1 MLRENAASALF
12 PFVYRRSLL
21 ESKRRT
27 LLKGSV
33 ALAAA
38 TMLPATGQSQAT
50 GSTKSLDRPTRDL
63 HEALIGHFKEK
74 GYELFEPASI
84 VTGDESFNGGLRYD
98 ETGLH
103 EQAGQMSV
111 QACARVEDI
120 EDKNRAD
127 VLPLFHIFYC
137 ISQEDTSSAETLAQL
152 LDYLTNDAKLD
163 PGLFAF
169 VTVPEFEPHLPT
181 LEKFGFDTGRQ
192 IHFRNS
198 EKAKDVGDGSGY
210 FRFPGNPD
218 AEAFATVGIYVWTG
232 EGTPPKLAEYPP
244 QQGWT
249 EIGEASIDE
258 RAEFGFG
265 LGTERLGLAM
275 HGSIP
280 SWQDRLVL
288 LFDQIEMTSAGSPP
302 PGKDTFA
309 NG

>member
-1 MLRENAASALF
+1 
-12 PFVYRRSLL
+12 
-21 ESKRRT
+21 
-27 LLKGSV
+27 
-33 ALAAA
+33 
-38 TMLPATGQSQAT
+38 MLPATRPSEAAD
-50 GSTKSLDRPTRDL
+50 SAKVLDRPTRDL
-63 HEALIGHFKEK
+63 HEALV
-74 GYELFEPASI
+74 GYFREQGFELFEPASI

-98 ETGLH
+98 ETGMH
-103 EQAGQMSV
+103 EKPGQMSI

-120 EDKNRAD
+120 QAKNHAD

-137 ISQEDTSSAETLAQL
+137 ISQEDTSSSETLAQL
-152 LDYLTNDAKLD
+152 LDYLTNGAKLD
-163 PGLFAF
+163 TARFAF
-169 VTVPEFEPHLPT
+169 VTIPEFEPHLPT

-198 EKAKDVGDGSGY
+198 EQAKDAGDGSGF
-210 FRFPGNPD
+210 FRFPGDSD
-218 AEAFATVGIYVWTG
+218 AKAFATVGIYYWTG
-232 EGTPPKLAEYPP
+232 DGAPPKLAQYPP

-258 RAEFGFG
+258 QADFGFG

-288 LFDQIEMTSAGSPP
+288 LFDQIELASAGNPP
-302 PGKDTFA
+302 PGKDKFA